1 MSLQILIEVIV
12 RKVETATIKVFLDGY
27 SGAHFIACS
36 HFIGCTLCELE
47 LHVSLLLQF
56 SFWLKKCPSYYS
68 TCNYVNR
75 HSPMMEFF
83 DKILLS
89 DEVFNKMN
97 IFSFIF
103 EKNKIWSKN
112 LKIFFRQF
120 KLTLEGGYKLLLFF
134 FKKSV

>member
-36 HFIGCTLCELE
+36 HFIGCTLSELE

-103 EKNKIWSKN
+103 EKKK
-112 LKIFFRQF
+112 
-120 KLTLEGGYKLLLFF
+120 
-134 FKKSV
+134 KKSNLVQKSQNIFSSV